1 MRLFA
6 TSAAVLRHVLSSRA
20 ERGIW
25 RAAGGKKLQIPDK
38 TLAQNQRRE
47 PHLGR
52 MLKSHVGTS
61 PIRLLAIDIDG
72 TLLNP
77 QFEISQVDMAA
88 LRRLHRDGVEV
99 VLVTGRRHTFA
110 LPIAQQFGFDLGLI
124 SSNGAVTR
132 SLAGETFHR
141 DLLPAA
147 TCLTL
152 CREMTDFRGN
162 TVLTFDVETKGA
174 IVLEHMNELN
184 VSIQRWLEKNLA
196 YIDFVIPIED
206 AVTTDP
212 VQAMFCGP
220 IERMHQA
227 LDRLA
232 NGNTAKDITVLR
244 TEYPVRD
251 LSIVDVLNQ
260 GCSKGHALERW
271 AKYRGIPRE
280 QVMAIGDNYNDIE
293 MLAFAGRPFIMGNA
307 SEELKGHGWPV
318 TLSNAENGV
327 AAAIEQ
333 VMEVK

>member
-1 MRLFA
+1 MA
-6 TSAAVLRHVLSSRA
+6 
-20 ERGIW
+20 
-25 RAAGGKKLQIPDK
+25 
-38 TLAQNQRRE
+38 RE
-47 PHLGR
+47 PASVP
-52 MLKSHVGTS
+52 MVKSSVLTP

-77 QFEISQVDMAA
+77 QFEISAIDMAA
-88 LRRLHRDGVEV
+88 LRRIHQAGVEV

-110 LPIAQQFGFDLGLI
+110 LPIAQQFGFDLWLI
-124 SSNGAVTR
+124 SSNGAITR

-141 DLLPAA
+141 DLLPAS
-147 TCLTL
+147 TCLAL
-152 CREMTDFRGN
+152 CGEMKDFRGN

-184 VSIQRWLEKNLA
+184 VSIQRWLEKNMA
-196 YIDFVIPIED
+196 FIDFVIPIENSI
-206 AVTTDP
+206 TSDP

-227 LDRLA
+227 LDRLSS
-232 NGNTAKDITVLR
+232 GSTAKNITVLR

-260 GCSKGHALERW
+260 GCSKGHAVERW
-271 AKYRGIPRE
+271 AKHRGIPRE

-293 MLAFAGRPFIMGNA
+293 MLAFAGLPFIMGNA
-307 SEELKGHGWPV
+307 SAELRGHGWTV
-318 TLSNAENGV
+318 TKSNAEHGV

-333 VMEVK
+333 VLGGP